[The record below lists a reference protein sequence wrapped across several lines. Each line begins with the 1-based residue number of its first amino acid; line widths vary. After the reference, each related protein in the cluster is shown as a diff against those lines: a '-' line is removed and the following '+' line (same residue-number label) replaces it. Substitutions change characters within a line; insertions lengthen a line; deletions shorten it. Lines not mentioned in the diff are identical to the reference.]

1 MIDAQGNHEAP
12 AAQTGSVAVRVRA
25 DGRFAPVD
33 TRAGVELLGRLDPL
47 ARYAVAFARTQLR
60 QTRFTWVDGAR
71 AWYAVCLTR
80 ERRPDGDRRPPGVLV
95 ELERSAPAYG
105 LTVRELDV
113 LTLICGGLS
122 NPQIAAHLG
131 MRTRTVSTHVSRIIT
146 KLGQS
151 TRAGVAAVA
160 MDQGLLRLP
169 VPGSGRALG
178 VLGVGIVDQTA
189 AGLAPTAVRGEHPG
203 WQRVLR
209 RRLRPIRLGTLV
221 GPSDADDDGREV
233 REGSALAVL
242 ELNARGGVGGRL
254 IEQVHAEV
262 SAEDARG
269 FGAGLRRLAE
279 EDVDAVVGGYT
290 HFLTPA
296 DYASVREHGCP
307 IVTAMTSE
315 EQAGW
320 VRDDPAAFGRVFQ
333 VGPTE
338 VNYGTGTIAF
348 LEHLHAGG
356 CWTPARRHI
365 LPIETPVDAGHP
377 FGPVAREQA
386 ERTGWTVADPIVVGL
401 HGVGWPAIMS
411 RVRDEEPGVVVLT
424 HFVPDEAAA
433 FQRAFVAAGARALVV
448 MIYAPSLPTFR
459 RDAGAA
465 AEGVIWST
473 VTGTYAD
480 ALGRAFRRRYEA
492 TFGRPPGRSL
502 AGSAYDQVHML
513 AQAWSRAADVHRF
526 GDVAAELRRIS
537 HRGVNGSY
545 FLGDPDQTGRSYP
558 LETGDPS
565 LGQAHLVFQVQD
577 GVDRILHPAPYAESG
592 FRLPAWLTPAGRR
605 PAALRAPVP
614 PALGTW

>member
-1 MIDAQGNHEAP
+1 MIDPHRNQEAW
-12 AAQTGSVAVRVRA
+12 AAHAGCVAVRVRA
-25 DGRFAPVD
+25 DGRVTPVD
-33 TRAGVELLGRLDPL
+33 TRAGVDLVRRLDPL
-47 ARYAVAFARTQLR
+47 ARYAVAFARAQLR
-60 QTRFTWVDGAR
+60 QTRFTWIEGR

-80 ERRPDGDRRPPGVLV
+80 ERRPDDDRRPAAVLV

-122 NPQIAAHLG
+122 NPQIAAHLA

-160 MDQGLLRLP
+160 IDQGLLRMP

-221 GPSDADDDGREV
+221 DSPDAGGDGREV
-233 REGSALAVL
+233 RDGSALAVV
-242 ELNARGGVGGRL
+242 ELNARGGVAGRL

-262 SAEDARG
+262 SAEDAES
-269 FGAGLRRLAE
+269 FGAGLHRLAE

-296 DYASVREHGCP
+296 DYASVRDHGCP

-320 VRDDPAAFGRVFQ
+320 VRNDPAAFGRVFQ

-348 LEHLHAGG
+348 LEHLRAGG
-356 CWTPARRHI
+356 CWSPARRRI
-365 LPIETPVDAGHP
+365 VPIETPVDAGHP
-377 FGPVAREQA
+377 FGPVAREHA
-386 ERTGWTVADPIVVGL
+386 ERTGWAVADPFVVGL
-401 HGVGWPAIMS
+401 HGVDWPAVVG

-433 FQRAFVAAGARALVV
+433 FQRAFVAAGVRALVL
-448 MIYAPSLPTFR
+448 MIYAPSLPLFR
-459 RDAGAA
+459 CDAGAA
-465 AEGVIWST
+465 AEGVLWST
-473 VTGTYAD
+473 VTGTYSD
-480 ALGRAFRRRYEA
+480 AIGRAFRRRYAEA
-492 TFGRPPGRSL
+492 HGRPPGRSL

-526 GDVAAELRRIS
+526 ADVAAELRRIS

-558 LETGDPS
+558 LETADPS

-577 GVDRILHPAPYAESG
+577 GVDRILHPAPYAEAG
-592 FRLPAWLTPAGRR
+592 FRLPGWLADAGR
-605 PAALRAPVP
+605 P
-614 PALGTW
+614 PARVRPPAPPSPGRW

>member
-1 MIDAQGNHEAP
+1 MIDPERNYEART
-12 AAQTGSVAVRVRA
+12 AHSGCVAVRVRA
-25 DGRFAPVD
+25 DGGVAPVD
-33 TRAGVELLGRLDPL
+33 TRAGVDLLRRLDPL

-60 QTRFTWVDGAR
+60 QTRFTWVDGVR
-71 AWYAVCLTR
+71 SWYAVCLTR
-80 ERRPDGDRRPPGVLV
+80 ERRPDGDGRPPAVLV
-95 ELERSAPAYG
+95 ELERSSPAYG

-122 NPQIAAHLG
+122 NPQIAAHLA

-160 MDQGLLRLP
+160 IDQGLLRMP

-221 GPSDADDDGREV
+221 DSQDAGGDGREV
-233 REGSALAVL
+233 RDGSALAVV
-242 ELNARGGVGGRL
+242 ELNARGGVAGRL
-254 IEQVHAEV
+254 IEQLHAEV
-262 SAEDARG
+262 SAEDARS

-290 HFLTPA
+290 HYLTPG
-296 DYASVREHGCP
+296 DYASVGDHGCP
-307 IVTAMTSE
+307 IVTAMTSA

-348 LEHLHAGG
+348 LEHLRAGG
-356 CWTPARRHI
+356 GWWPGRRRI

-377 FGPVAREQA
+377 FGPVARESA
-386 ERTGWTVADPIVVGL
+386 ERAGWAVGDPIVVGL
-401 HGVGWPAIMS
+401 HDVDWTAIVD
-411 RVRDEEPGVVVLT
+411 RIRDEEPGVVVLT

-433 FQRAFVAAGARALVV
+433 FQRAFVAARVRALVL
-448 MIYAPSLPTFR
+448 MIYAPSLPIFR
-459 RDAGAA
+459 REAGAA

-473 VTGTYAD
+473 VTGTYSD
-480 ALGRAFRRRYEA
+480 AIGRAFRHRYA
-492 TFGRPPGRSL
+492 TAFGRPPGRSL

-545 FLGDPDQTGRSYP
+545 FLGDPDQTGRCYP
-558 LETGDPS
+558 LETADPS

-577 GVDRILHPAPYAESG
+577 GVDRILHPAPYAETG
-592 FRLPAWLTPAGRR
+592 FRLPTWLADAGRR
-605 PAALRAPVP
+605 PARVRP
-614 PALGTW
+614 PAPPSPGRS

>member
-1 MIDAQGNHEAP
+1 MSDPERNHEAP
-12 AAQTGSVAVRVRA
+12 AAQTGCVAVRVRA
-25 DGRFAPVD
+25 DGRVTPVD
-33 TRAGVELLGRLDPL
+33 TRAGVDLLGRLDPL

-60 QTRFTWVDGAR
+60 QTRFTWVDGR
-71 AWYAVCLTR
+71 SWYAVCLTR
-80 ERRPDGDRRPPGVLV
+80 ERRPDGDGRPPGALV
-95 ELERSAPAYG
+95 ELERSSPAYG
-105 LTVRELDV
+105 LTARELDV

-131 MRTRTVSTHVSRIIT
+131 TRTRTVSTHVSRIIT

-160 MDQGLLRLP
+160 IDQGLLRMP

-189 AGLAPTAVRGEHPG
+189 AGLAPTAVRSEHPG

-209 RRLRPIRLGTLV
+209 RKLRPIRLGTIV
-221 GPSDADDDGREV
+221 ASSEADGDGREV
-233 REGSALAVL
+233 REGSALAVA
-242 ELNARGGVGGRL
+242 ELNARGGVAGRL

-279 EDVDAVVGGYT
+279 ADVDAVVGGYT

-296 DYASVREHGCP
+296 DYASVRDHGCP
-307 IVTAMTSE
+307 VMTAMTSE
-315 EQAGW
+315 EQARW

-348 LEHLHAGG
+348 LEHLRAGG
-356 CWTPARRHI
+356 GWAPGRRRI

-377 FGPVAREQA
+377 FGPVARAHA
-386 ERTGWTVADPIVVGL
+386 ERAGWAVGDPLVVGL
-401 HGVGWPAIMS
+401 HGVDWPATMGRI
-411 RVRDEEPGVVVLT
+411 RDEEPGVVVLT

-433 FQRAFVAAGARALVV
+433 FQRAFVAARVPALVV
-448 MIYAPSLPTFR
+448 MIYAPSLPAFR

-473 VTGTYAD
+473 VTGTYSD
-480 ALGRAFRRRYEA
+480 AIGRAFRHRYTEA
-492 TFGRPPGRSL
+492 FGRPPGRSL

-513 AQAWSRAADVHRF
+513 VQAWSRAADVHRF
-526 GDVAAELRRIS
+526 ADVAAELRRIS

-558 LETGDPS
+558 LETADPS

-577 GVDRILHPAPYAESG
+577 GVDRILHPTPYAESG
-592 FRLPAWLTPAGRR
+592 LRLPAWLAPPGRPCRIRPRALPA
-605 PAALRAPVP
+605 P
-614 PALGTW
+614 GTW

>member
-1 MIDAQGNHEAP
+1 MTEPERNHEPP
-12 AAQTGSVAVRVRA
+12 AAQTGCVAVRVRA
-25 DGRFAPVD
+25 DGRVAAVD
-33 TRAGVELLGRLDPL
+33 SRAGVDLLGRLDPL

-60 QTRFTWVDGAR
+60 QTRFTWVEGR

-80 ERRPDGDRRPPGVLV
+80 DRRPEGDARPPGALV
-95 ELERSAPAYG
+95 ELERSSPAYG

-160 MDQGLLRLP
+160 IDQGLLRVP

-189 AGLAPTAVRGEHPG
+189 AGLAPTAARGEHPG

-221 GPSDADDDGREV
+221 DSPDAGGDGREV
-233 REGSALAVL
+233 RDGSALAVV
-242 ELNARGGVGGRL
+242 ELNARGGVAGRL

-262 SAEDARG
+262 ASEDAQS
-269 FGAGLRRLAE
+269 FGAGLRRLAA

-296 DYASVREHGCP
+296 DYASVRDHGCP

-320 VRDDPAAFGRVFQ
+320 VRDDPGAFGRVFQ

-348 LEHLHAGG
+348 LEHLRAGG
-356 CWTPARRHI
+356 WAPERCRI

-377 FGPVAREQA
+377 FGPVAREHA
-386 ERTGWTVADPIVVGL
+386 ERAGWTVGDPVVVGL
-401 HGVGWPAIMS
+401 HGVDWAAIMG
-411 RVRDEEPGVVVLT
+411 RIRDEEPGVVVLT

-433 FQRAFVAAGARALVV
+433 FQRAFVAARVRALVV
-448 MIYAPSLPTFR
+448 MIYAPSLPVFR
-459 RDAGAA
+459 RDAGSA

-473 VTGTYAD
+473 VTGTYSD
-480 ALGRAFRRRYEA
+480 AIGRAFRLRYA
-492 TFGRPPGRSL
+492 QAFGRPPGRSL

-558 LETGDPS
+558 LETADPS

-577 GVDRILHPAPYAESG
+577 GADRILHPAPYAESG
-592 FRLPAWLTPAGRR
+592 FRLPAWLV
-605 PAALRAPVP
+605 PAARRGRVRP
-614 PALGTW
+614 PALPAPGRW